1 MKINK
6 GLLNIGENLEEL
18 KDPQYIII
26 HHTEEEGWNF
36 YDTNN
41 YHISLGWECIGYN
54 YFIEADGKIFE
65 GRGMKVGAHT
75 KGMNIKSIGIC
86 LSGNF
91 DIEIPKQEQ
100 LISLKKL
107 CTFLINKYNISI
119 ERVIGHREVEN
130 CKKTCPGI
138 NFDMDQFRK
147 SLL

>member
-41 YHISLGWECIGYN
+41 YHISVGWEWIGYN

-107 CTFLINKYNISI
+107 CTFLIKKYNISI

>member
-1 MKINK
+1 
-6 GLLNIGENLEEL
+6 
-18 KDPQYIII
+18 
-26 HHTEEEGWNF
+26 
-36 YDTNN
+36 
-41 YHISLGWECIGYN
+41 
-54 YFIEADGKIFE
+54 
-65 GRGMKVGAHT
+65 MKVGAHT

-107 CTFLINKYNISI
+107 CTFLIKKYNISI

-130 CKKTCPGI
+130 CKKTCTGI
-138 NFDMDQFRK
+138 NFDMDKFRK